1 MQTFR
6 DYMEAALYDPE
17 RGFYSNRTPTQDFYT
32 APELHPAFAGVL
44 AREIARR
51 FEVLEGAGVSGP
63 YTLFEMGCGSGR
75 LSADIIRVLKEDF
88 PKWGDSINVVLIE
101 RSLGALDEARI
112 RLSCCP
118 VTAVESLRNAPAA
131 AGVFLSNELVDAFPV
146 HLLEKRNGEMLEV
159 FVEPSGA
166 TRLGGFSTGDLK
178 PYAAAVID
186 TLEEGQR
193 HAVNLEARRW
203 LRAAAEKLTA
213 GFIVTIDYGHRMG
226 AAPNP
231 PRTFFRHTTDFRLTE
246 GKGFKDITAS
256 VDFDQLIDQ
265 GERLGLAIDAYEPLG
280 RFLLEGGITDFLP
293 PLRGGTVLDNG
304 MVPQGDDVAAIRSRG
319 QVKTLLHPDGMGET
333 FKVLIQ
339 KRIP

>member
-17 RGFYSNRTPTQDFYT
+17 RGYYSGRTPTQDFYT
-32 APELHPAFAGVL
+32 APELHPAFAAVL

-51 FEVLEGAGVSGP
+51 FDVLEAEGVAGP
-63 YTLFEMGCGSGR
+63 YTLFEMGCGTGR
-75 LSADIIRVLKEDF
+75 LAADIVKSLKESF
-88 PKWGDSINVVLIE
+88 PKWGDSIRVVVIE
-101 RSLGALDEARI
+101 RSLGALDEARH

-118 VTAVESLRNAPAA
+118 VTAVESLKNAPAA

-146 HLLEKRNGEMLEV
+146 HLLEKRNGEVLEV
-159 FVEPSGA
+159 FVEESGQ

-178 PYAAAVID
+178 PHALAIKD

-193 HAVNLEARRW
+193 HAVNLEAGRW
-203 LRAAAEKLTA
+203 LRAVAEKLTA
-213 GFIVTIDYGHRMG
+213 GFIMTIDYGRRMG
-226 AAPNP
+226 ASPNP
-231 PRTFFRHTTDFRLTE
+231 PRTFFRHTTDFRVTE

-256 VDFDQLIDQ
+256 VDFDTLIEQ
-265 GERLGLAIDAYEPLG
+265 GERLGLSVDTYEPLG

-293 PLRGGTVLDNG
+293 
-304 MVPQGDDVAAIRSRG
+304 QGDDVASIRSRG
-319 QVKTLLHPDGMGET
+319 QVKTLLHPDGMGEA

-339 KRIP
+339 KRVP